1 MNPIPVPSQGP
12 RHNEQQRWSSQMSG
26 AIITVADIS
35 KRYVIGYDS
44 GHSERDTTF
53 REMIARGVDRAARR
67 TLALVRGEPIV
78 QGDRIEEF
86 WALRNINLEI
96 QPGEIVGIIGH
107 NGAGKSTLLK
117 ILSRI
122 TKPTEGQIVLRGRVA
137 SLIEIGTG
145 FHPELTGRENIFLNG
160 ALLGMTQREIKA
172 KFDEIVAFAE
182 VGQFLDTPVKR
193 FSSGMYVRL
202 AFAIA
207 AHLEPEILIVDEV
220 LAVGDVEFQ
229 RKCLAKMDDAARRQG
244 RTILIVSHNMGA
256 IASLCASTIWLHR
269 GVVRRHGATR
279 QVISDYL
286 ALGLPNQDRLVR
298 LEHVAPHK
306 NGAPVRLL
314 TLEWLSDLPLQQGKP
329 IRGRIHLQTRIP
341 LKGAAIE
348 FGFCTPAGTRLLTF
362 EGDGPKAGDA
372 ECYSVEFEAESL
384 PLSPD
389 IYRVE
394 ISISSRDMDDLDQ
407 VCAAFQAQVLPGL
420 KTTRSMNTGVRLAS
434 TWAWAVER
442 GRSGPE

>member
-1 MNPIPVPSQGP
+1 ML
-12 RHNEQQRWSSQMSG
+12 G
-26 AIITVADIS
+26 AIITVRNIS
-35 KRYVIGYDS
+35 KRYVIGYHS
-44 GHSERDTTF
+44 GRSERHTTF
-53 REMIARGVDRAARR
+53 REMIAREIDSAARR

-78 QGDRIEEF
+78 HGDRVEEF

-137 SLIEIGTG
+137 SLLEIGTG

-160 ALLGMTQREIKA
+160 AMLGMTQREVNA

-193 FSSGMYVRL
+193 FSSGMFVRL

-220 LAVGDVEFQ
+220 LAVGDAEFQ
-229 RKCLAKMDDAARRQG
+229 RKCLAKMDEAARRQG

-269 GVVRRHGATR
+269 GLVRRHGPTR
-279 QVISDYL
+279 EVISDYL
-286 ALGLPNQDRLVR
+286 ALGQSNQKRMVR
-298 LEHVAPHK
+298 LEHIAPHE

-314 TLEWLSDLPLQQGKP
+314 TLEWLSDLPLQQGER
-329 IRGRIHLQTRIP
+329 IRGRIRLQIRIP

-348 FGFCTPAGTRLLTF
+348 FGFCSPAGTRLLTY
-362 EGDGPKAGDA
+362 EGDGPKTGDA
-372 ECYSVEFEAESL
+372 GFFSVEFEAESL

-394 ISISSRDMDDLDQ
+394 IGIRSSEMDDLNQ
-407 VCAAFQAQVLPGL
+407 VCAAFEAQVLPGL
-420 KTTRSMNTGVRLAS
+420 KTTRSMNTGVHLAS
-434 TWAWAVER
+434 RWAWAVEHE
-442 GRSGPE
+442 GG